1 MAVDSYRMRFGA
13 LLLCLC
19 HVFRVLTNFLVCG
32 FSQWCGLTV
41 KQGTTAIHE
50 DSATYTVPI
59 SSLTMEVEVDTH
71 ALYWIALGSSHT
83 CSLLDC
89 FGKQSHMLSTGL
101 LWEAVTHVLY
111 WIALGSDSRT
121 THAILLTV
129 VSGVSRIDLRVSLF
143 ARTLSERGLEDHW
156 NSSRVYF
163 HIFPFNYSKMGI
175 GHMGT
180 RPNTRLQN
188 QWACNKK

>member
-1 MAVDSYRMRFGA
+1 MVRIDCQTRYDRHPRRQCNVYS
-13 LLLCLC
+13 
-19 HVFRVLTNFLVCG
+19 
-32 FSQWCGLTV
+32 
-41 KQGTTAIHE
+41 
-50 DSATYTVPI
+50 P
-59 SSLTMEVEVDTH
+59 SLQLDNGG
-71 ALYWIALGSSHT
+71 GSRHT